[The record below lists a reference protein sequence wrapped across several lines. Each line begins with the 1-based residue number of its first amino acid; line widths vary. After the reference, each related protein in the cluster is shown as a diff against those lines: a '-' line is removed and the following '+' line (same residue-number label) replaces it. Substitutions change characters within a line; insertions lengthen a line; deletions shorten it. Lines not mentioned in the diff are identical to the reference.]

1 VTDSDLSMEFAF
13 GRFMIRPAERRL
25 LVDGKPVVLGGR
37 AFDLL
42 LALTERRDRVVSKNE
57 LLDVVWAGRVVE
69 ENNLQVQISTLRR
82 ILGPETIA
90 TVPGRGYQF
99 TAVPEGAQA
108 VGTALAPATMRD
120 RSQDNLPE
128 STSTL
133 YGRDEDLAAL
143 LTLLGSHRLVTL
155 TGAGGIGKSTLAL
168 AAARAERE
176 RWDDGVWLIELMPVA
191 DPALVPAVVAQALGI
206 QLAGRKAPRDEVAD
220 ALRSRKLLLLLD
232 SCEHLL
238 AAVTEFA
245 DTVLARSQSVK
256 ILATSQE
263 PLHIAAEQQVRV
275 PPLALPAD
283 ADARNA
289 NPLDYGALALFEA
302 RVQAI
307 DSRFRLDDG
316 SLDAAIEICRRLDC
330 LPLAIE
336 LAAARVPL
344 LGIEGIRGR
353 LDDRFRIL
361 TTGLRAGLSRHQTL
375 RAAIEWSHS
384 LLTAEEQAVFRRLAV
399 FCGSFGLDAA
409 QRVASD
415 AEIDEW
421 TVLDHL
427 GALVDKSLVA
437 AQLGAVPRYRLL
449 ETSRALACEKLEEAG
464 EADSIRRA
472 HAQAVLAAFERAFRA
487 RWRQSTQSLLDLNLP
502 DLDNLRAAFEWA
514 SRSPYE
520 ADLLI
525 ALAGASAWL
534 WRSAGLSLEGLRR
547 CTEAMARITALTPA
561 GLEARLQLARAT
573 FMFATAPELRA
584 CERAIELYRR
594 LDDREELFHALILKA
609 QQLLLRGDL
618 AAVEEP
624 IREAEELSD
633 PDWPFGLRFHLLR
646 HRAFLMDLLHRWDE
660 ARAINDQMLRLAR
673 ESGDSVLVVSALALS
688 MDSELCSGNVERAV
702 ALGREMLELSRRERL
717 DCDLRRGEGLA
728 ILAAALV
735 QQGQLDEALQR
746 AREAT
751 QLMRRDG
758 SLARFLDDL
767 AMLAFKLGRS
777 ADAARALGR
786 AETYFVEQPIRRQPG
801 EQRVRDSLLIQLRR
815 ALPQEELTRYLEEG
829 AAMSDEDATRAAL
842 GE

>member
-25 LVDGKPVVLGGR
+25 LLDGKPVVLGGR

-82 ILGPETIA
+82 ALGPQAIA

-108 VGTALAPATMRD
+108 GGTALAPAAIRD

-133 YGRDEDLAAL
+133 YGRDGDLAAL

-168 AAARAERE
+168 AVARAERE
-176 RWDDGVWLIELMPVA
+176 RWDDGVWLIELAPVA

-206 QLAGRKAPRDEVAD
+206 LLAGRKAPRDEVAD

-232 SCEHLL
+232 NCEHLL
-238 AAVTEFA
+238 VAVTEFA

-263 PLHIAAEQQVRV
+263 PLHIPAEQQFRV

-283 ADARNA
+283 ARSA

-316 SLDAAIEICRRLDC
+316 SLDAAIEICRCLDC

-344 LGIEGIRGR
+344 LGLEGVR
-353 LDDRFRIL
+353 LRLGDRFRIL

-384 LLTAEEQAVFRRLAV
+384 LLTAEEQAVFRRLGV

-437 AQLGAVPRYRLL
+437 AQPGAVPRYRLL

-472 HAQAVLAAFERAFRA
+472 HAQTVLAAFDRAFRA

-561 GLEARLQLARAT
+561 GLEARLQLACAT

-584 CERAIELYRR
+584 CERAVELYRQVG
-594 LDDREELFHALILKA
+594 DREELFHALILKA

-646 HRAFLMDLLHRWDE
+646 HRVFLMDLLHRWDE
-660 ARAINDQMLRLAR
+660 ARALNDQMLRLAR

-702 ALGREMLELSRRERL
+702 ALGREMLELTRRERV

-728 ILAAALV
+728 MLTAALV

-786 AETYFVEQPIRRQPG
+786 AEAYFVEQPIRRQPG
-801 EQRVRDSLLIQLRR
+801 EQQVRDSLLTQLRR
-815 ALPQEELTRYLEEG
+815 ALPEEELARYLEEG
-829 AAMSDEDATRAAL
+829 AVMSDEDATRAAL